1 MPKIYIPPRIQPR
14 TEPLEQQT
22 DETEDK
28 EQKEKELVPSLNT
41 VTRETNK
48 LLEV

>member
-22 DETEDK
+22 DETADE

>member
-1 MPKIYIPPRIQPR
+1 M
-14 TEPLEQQT
+14 EQQS
-22 DETEDK
+22 DETADK

-48 LLEV
+48 LLEYVQNPHDNDLALTDRHY